1 MEILYDEQEEE
12 DVAGLLWGQEPA
24 HANAGMPARAAAAA
38 AMSALCMCPHTA
50 LYVSAYCYICVRMLL
65 EPAHANAGGRAEV
78 FVVVLHYVIRQHAYG
93 IRDHTSGLAPLGGV
107 CSRAPLRHTSACI
120 RHT

>member
-1 MEILYDEQEEE
+1 MEILYDEQEEV
-12 DVAGLLWGQEPA
+12 DVPGLLWGQETA
-24 HANAGMPARAAAAA
+24 HSNAGMPARAAAAA

-78 FVVVLHYVIRQHAYG
+78 FVVVLHYVIRQH
-93 IRDHTSGLAPLGGV
+93 
-107 CSRAPLRHTSACI
+107 TSACI